1 MRLLNLLKNYEQSE
15 PLDYDGMEDL
25 YEVLLDYK
33 VRILDMDFRRDC
45 NIIDLGMIEYVM
57 EAIQTMV

>member
-15 PLDYDGMEDL
+15 PLDYGMEDL

-33 VRILDMDFRRDC
+33 VRILDMDIRRDC

-57 EAIQTMV
+57 EAIRQ